1 MTEITGPLSQFNIK
15 REPGFDLLNIA
26 GISRNRAKG
35 RDKEA
40 LKKACLG
47 VEAIFLNIML
57 KEMRKTIPKGGIFPD
72 SIQKDI
78 YTSLFDQQLCQEA
91 TKTKSAIG
99 LSDMLFEYLSR

>member
-1 MTEITGPLSQFNIK
+1 MTGITRPLKQTDFKQNLNLN
-15 REPGFDLLNIA
+15 LLK
-26 GISRNRAKG
+26 GSSISKKAAKG
-35 RDKEA
+35 QDKEA

-47 VEAIFLNIML
+47 VEAVFLNIML

-99 LSDMLFEYLSR
+99 LSDLLFEYLTR

>member
-1 MTEITGPLSQFNIK
+1 MTGITRPLNQTDFKQDLSL
-15 REPGFDLLNIA
+15 DLLKGS
-26 GISRNRAKG
+26 GISKKSAKG
-35 RDKEA
+35 QDKEA

-47 VEAIFLNIML
+47 VEAVFLNIML

-99 LSDMLFEYLSR
+99 LSDMLFEYLTR

>member
-1 MTEITGPLSQFNIK
+1 MTGITRPLKQTDFKQNLNLN
-15 REPGFDLLNIA
+15 LLKGS
-26 GISRNRAKG
+26 GISKKAAKG
-35 RDKEA
+35 QDKEA

-47 VEAIFLNIML
+47 VEAVFLNIML

-99 LSDMLFEYLSR
+99 LSDLLFEYLTR